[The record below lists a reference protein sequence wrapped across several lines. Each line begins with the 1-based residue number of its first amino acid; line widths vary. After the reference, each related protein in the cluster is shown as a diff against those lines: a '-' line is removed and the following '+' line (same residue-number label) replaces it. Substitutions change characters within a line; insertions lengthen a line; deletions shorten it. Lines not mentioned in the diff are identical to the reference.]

1 MHQMTVQKWMT
12 ALLLVL
18 VVAVAGLNMAQ
29 AVQVRCSIRIDW
41 GMYTVAR
48 GDTLNRIA
56 QRFNT
61 TTSALVQGNCLQNA
75 NLIFVGQRLRVPGSG
90 QSGTPLPSGGLS
102 RQFTTGATF
111 QQYENGFMVWR
122 ADNGE
127 IRVYVGPLGGDADS
141 IGELTIYSARQYSSL
156 PSQQY
161 SPPTGRI
168 APVLGFGKVWG
179 NFPSIRQQLGWALS
193 AEQSYT
199 MTAQTQNGVV
209 IAFSVLGGRIAN
221 YRQGNQ
227 WMVSGFIHPTP
238 LPSPPP
244 NPTIILSHATFQQ
257 YENGFM
263 IWRADTSTIYIFG
276 LGLGTYLQSS
286 YASLLDNDCTG
297 GAPVGLVC
305 PINGFGRIWA
315 NDTNTRRYLGWAK
328 ATEQGYQVTV
338 VVAGNNVS
346 SISLPDGRT
355 VYIDGGSW
363 HW

>member
-1 MHQMTVQKWMT
+1 MYQMTVQKWMT

-18 VVAVAGLNMAQ
+18 ALAVSGLNMAQ
-29 AVQVRCSIRIDW
+29 AVQVRCSVRNDW
-41 GMYTVAR
+41 GTYTVVR

-75 NLIFVGQRLRVPGSG
+75 NLIFFGQRLHVPGSS
-90 QSGTPLPSGGLS
+90 QSGTPPPGGS
-102 RQFTTGATF
+102 SSQFTTGATF

-127 IRVYVGPLGGDADS
+127 IRVYVGPIGGDAGS
-141 IGELTIYSARQYSSL
+141 IGELTIYSARQYSGLS
-156 PSQQY
+156 SQQF

-168 APVLGFGKVWG
+168 APILGFGRVWG

-193 AEQSYT
+193 AEQAYT

-209 IAFSVLGGRIAN
+209 IAFTVFGGRFVN

-227 WMVSGFIHPTP
+227 WTVSGFIHPTP
-238 LPSPPP
+238 LPSPLPD
-244 NPTIILSHATFQQ
+244 PTIIPSHATFQQ

-263 IWRADTSTIYIFG
+263 IWRADIGTIYIFG
-276 LGLGTYLQSS
+276 LGLGTYSQSS
-286 YASLLDNDCTG
+286 YASLPDNDCTG
-297 GAPVGLVC
+297 GAPVGFVC

-328 ATEQGYQVTV
+328 TTEQGYLATV
-338 VVAGNNVS
+338 VVARNNVS

-355 VYIDGGSW
+355 VFIDGGSW